1 MTTHELKPSEVDLAE
16 RSSVKGGTSVA
27 LWLIALVVAA
37 AIGVVVYRGIQAR
50 TSAEASLKSA
60 ADEAAVSTVSI
71 VHAKAGAPSQEITL
85 PGNVQAFTDTPI
97 YARTNGYLKSW
108 HFDIGAHVTR
118 GQLLAEIETP
128 EVDKQLQQAR
138 ADLETAKANL
148 NLAKSTAER
157 WQTLLQ
163 SNSVSKQETD
173 EKISDLSVKKAAYEG
188 SAANVNRLEDLQ
200 SFQKVY
206 APFDGVVTARNTD
219 IGALVSAGVNGT
231 GKELFHLAA
240 ISKLRVFVSVP
251 QTYSRASR
259 PGAVAAITVAEF
271 PGRTFRGVVARTA
284 NSIDPASRTL
294 LTEVDIDNPS
304 GELLPGAYVSVHLK
318 LPGEV
323 RSLVLPS
330 NTLIFRSEGLRV
342 AVIRNGHAQLVPV
355 TVGRDYGD
363 RVEVLSGI
371 KPEDAVVADPSDSL
385 IDGTPV
391 RLPDK
396 ASE

>member
-1 MTTHELKPSEVDLAE
+1 MK
-16 RSSVKGGTSVA
+16 RGGSVTR
-27 LWLIALVVAA
+27 WLVALVVAG
-37 AIGVVVYRGIQAR
+37 AIGMVVYRGIHAR
-50 TSAEASLKSA
+50 ASAEAGLKSA
-60 ADEAAVSTVSI
+60 ADDAAVSTVSI
-71 VHAKAGAPSQEITL
+71 VHAKTGAPSQEIIL

-157 WQTLLQ
+157 WQALLQ

-173 EKISDLSVKKAAYEG
+173 EKISDLSVKNAAYAG
-188 SAANVNRLEDLQ
+188 AAANVHRLEDLQ

-219 IGALVSAGVNGT
+219 IGALVSAGVNGAD
-231 GKELFHLAA
+231 KELFHLAA
-240 ISKLRVFVSVP
+240 IRKLRVFVSVP

-271 PGRTFRGVVARTA
+271 PGRTFRGVLARTA

-342 AVIRNGHAQLVPV
+342 AVVRNGHAQLVPV

-371 KPEDAVVADPSDSL
+371 KPEDAIVADPPDSL

-391 RLPDK
+391 RLPEK

>member
-1 MTTHELKPSEVDLAE
+1 MNNSG
-16 RSSVKGGTSVA
+16 SVTR
-27 LWLIALVVAA
+27 WLVVLAVSA
-37 AIGVVVYRGIQAR
+37 AIGLVVYRGIHAR
-50 TSAEASLKSA
+50 ASAEADLKSA
-60 ADEAAVSTVSI
+60 ADEAAVSTVSV
-71 VHAKAGAPSQEITL
+71 VHAQTGAPSQEITL
-85 PGNVQAFTDTPI
+85 PGNVQAFTDAPI

-118 GQLLAEIETP
+118 GQLLVEIETP

-157 WQTLLQ
+157 WQALLQ

-188 SAANVNRLEDLQ
+188 AAANVHRLEDLQ

-240 ISKLRVFVSVP
+240 IRKLRVFVNVP

-271 PGRTFRGVVARTA
+271 PGKTFRGVLARTA

-304 GELLPGAYVSVHLK
+304 GELLPGTYVSVHLK

-323 RSLVLPS
+323 RSLILPS

-342 AVIRNGHAQLVPV
+342 AVVCNGHAQLVPV

-371 KPEDAVVADPSDSL
+371 KPGDAVVADPSDSL

>member
-1 MTTHELKPSEVDLAE
+1 MNNSG
-16 RSSVKGGTSVA
+16 SVTR
-27 LWLIALVVAA
+27 WLIALVVAA
-37 AIGVVVYRGIQAR
+37 AIGMVVYRGIHAR
-50 TSAEASLKSA
+50 ASAEAGLKSA
-60 ADEAAVSTVSI
+60 ADDAAVSTVSI
-71 VHAKAGAPSQEITL
+71 VHAKTGAPSQEIIL

-157 WQTLLQ
+157 WQALLQ

-173 EKISDLSVKKAAYEG
+173 EKISDLSVKNAAYAG
-188 SAANVNRLEDLQ
+188 AAANVHRLEDLQ

-219 IGALVSAGVNGT
+219 IGALVSAGVNGAD
-231 GKELFHLAA
+231 KELFHLAA
-240 ISKLRVFVSVP
+240 IRKLRVFVSVP

-259 PGAVAAITVAEF
+259 PGALAAITVAEF
-271 PGRTFRGVVARTA
+271 PGRTFRGVLARTA

-294 LTEVDIDNPS
+294 LTEVDIDNPL

-342 AVIRNGHAQLVPV
+342 AVVRNGHAQLVPV

-371 KPEDAVVADPSDSL
+371 KPEDAIVADPPDSL

-391 RLPDK
+391 RLPEK

>member
-1 MTTHELKPSEVDLAE
+1 
-16 RSSVKGGTSVA
+16 
-27 LWLIALVVAA
+27 
-37 AIGVVVYRGIQAR
+37 
-50 TSAEASLKSA
+50 
-60 ADEAAVSTVSI
+60 
-71 VHAKAGAPSQEITL
+71 
-85 PGNVQAFTDTPI
+85 
-97 YARTNGYLKSW
+97 
-108 HFDIGAHVTR
+108 
-118 GQLLAEIETP
+118 
-128 EVDKQLQQAR
+128 
-138 ADLETAKANL
+138 
-148 NLAKSTAER
+148 
-157 WQTLLQ
+157 LQ

-173 EKISDLSVKKAAYEG
+173 EKISDLSVKKAAFEG

-342 AVIRNGHAQLVPV
+342 AVIRNGHAQLIPV

-391 RLPDK
+391 RLPEK

>member
-1 MTTHELKPSEVDLAE
+1 MNNSG
-16 RSSVKGGTSVA
+16 SVTR
-27 LWLIALVVAA
+27 WLVVLAVSA
-37 AIGVVVYRGIQAR
+37 AIGLVVYRGIHAR
-50 TSAEASLKSA
+50 ASAEADLKSA
-60 ADEAAVSTVSI
+60 ADEAAVSTVSV
-71 VHAKAGAPSQEITL
+71 VHAQTGAPSQEITL
-85 PGNVQAFTDTPI
+85 PGNVQAFTETPI

-118 GQLLAEIETP
+118 GELLAEIETP

-157 WQTLLQ
+157 WQALLQ

-173 EKISDLSVKKAAYEG
+173 EKISDLSVKQAAYEG

-219 IGALVSAGVNGT
+219 FGALVSAGVNGT

-240 ISKLRVFVSVP
+240 IRKLRVFVNVP

-271 PGRTFRGVVARTA
+271 PGKTFRGVLARTA

-304 GELLPGAYVSVHLK
+304 GELLPGTYVSVHLK

-323 RSLVLPS
+323 RSLILPS

-342 AVIRNGHAQLVPV
+342 AVVRNGHAQLVPV

-371 KPEDAVVADPSDSL
+371 KPGDAVVADPSDSL

>member
-1 MTTHELKPSEVDLAE
+1 MNNSG
-16 RSSVKGGTSVA
+16 SVTR
-27 LWLIALVVAA
+27 WLVVLAVSA
-37 AIGVVVYRGIQAR
+37 AIGLVVYRGIHAR
-50 TSAEASLKSA
+50 ASAEADLKSA
-60 ADEAAVSTVSI
+60 ADEAAVSTVSV
-71 VHAKAGAPSQEITL
+71 VHAQTGAPSQEITL
-85 PGNVQAFTDTPI
+85 PGNVQAFTETPI

-157 WQTLLQ
+157 WQALLQ

-173 EKISDLSVKKAAYEG
+173 EKISDLSVKQAAYEG

-219 IGALVSAGVNGT
+219 FGALVSAGVNGT

-240 ISKLRVFVSVP
+240 IRKLRVFVNVP

-271 PGRTFRGVVARTA
+271 PGKTFRGVLARTA

-304 GELLPGAYVSVHLK
+304 GELLPGTYVSVHLK

-323 RSLVLPS
+323 RSLILPS

-342 AVIRNGHAQLVPV
+342 AVVRNGHAQLVPV

-371 KPEDAVVADPSDSL
+371 KPGDAVVADPSDSL

>member
-1 MTTHELKPSEVDLAE
+1 M
-16 RSSVKGGTSVA
+16 KGGSSVA

-128 EVDKQLQQAR
+128 EVDKQLQQSR

-157 WQTLLQ
+157 WQALLQ

-173 EKISDLSVKKAAYEG
+173 EKISDLSVKKASYEG

-271 PGRTFRGVVARTA
+271 SGRTFRGVVARTA

-391 RLPDK
+391 RLPEK

>member
-1 MTTHELKPSEVDLAE
+1 M
-16 RSSVKGGTSVA
+16 KGGTSVA

-128 EVDKQLQQAR
+128 EVDKQLQQSR

-157 WQTLLQ
+157 WQALLQ

-173 EKISDLSVKKAAYEG
+173 EKISDLSVKKAAFEG

-219 IGALVSAGVNGT
+219 IGALVSAGVNGA